1 MMPSNNHQRGMTL
14 IELIVAIF
22 IVTILI
28 SAIFVLVKNYKNT
41 SKQTVSDVDTD
52 AYVNNFLQT
61 FTEEVAH
68 SGHQP
73 IDSTLSTII
82 LSGKVLNFT
91 YSSGNSVSQ
100 VAITSDLDQSTRQ
113 VLTYQL
119 AAAPRDNAHPKE
131 LALTKTKQL
140 SNGTSTE
147 NVFTNEIAL
156 AGIDSFSCTE
166 STNPNPSNVNAAVRG
181 VDCTLAVYGAKDFN
195 TLKSYKFYASTDNQL

>member
-1 MMPSNNHQRGMTL
+1 MNLNTHQRGMTL

-22 IVTILI
+22 IVTILV
-28 SAIFVLVKNYKNT
+28 SAIFVLVKNYNNT

-73 IDSTLSTII
+73 IDSTLGAIT
-82 LSGKVLNFT
+82 LGGKVLSFT
-91 YSSGNSVSQ
+91 YSSGSFFSQ
-100 VAITSDLDQSTRQ
+100 VTITSDLDQNTRQ
-113 VLTYQL
+113 ILTYQMSS
-119 AAAPRDNAHPKE
+119 AARNSAHPKE
-131 LALTKTKQL
+131 MALTKTKQL
-140 SNGTSTE
+140 TNGASTE
-147 NVFTNEIAL
+147 SVFTNEIAL

-166 STNPNPSNVNAAVRG
+166 SINPSPVNANAAVRG

-195 TLKSYKFYASTDNQL
+195 TLKSYKFYASTVNQL

>member
-1 MMPSNNHQRGMTL
+1 MPSNNHQRGMTL

-41 SKQTVSDVDTD
+41 SKQTVIDVDTD

-73 IDSTLSTII
+73 IDSTLSTIT

-119 AAAPRDNAHPKE
+119 TAAPRDNAHPRE

>member
-1 MMPSNNHQRGMTL
+1 MPSNNHQRGMTL

-73 IDSTLSTII
+73 IDSTLSTIT

-119 AAAPRDNAHPKE
+119 TAAPRDSAHPRE